1 MARYFVVPAL
11 QGRARI
17 VEAMVWH
24 SDQTPYLST
33 RFNCDN
39 DLSNNGVALSMS
51 PNLHERPALLV
62 TAHIVT

>member
-17 VEAMVWH
+17 VEATVWH
-24 SDQTPYLST
+24 AIKLLTYLLVSIAT
-33 RFNCDN
+33 MICQI
-39 DLSNNGVALSMS
+39 NGVALSMS